1 MLSRRQPLR
10 QPAIKD
16 PSSETTAEA
25 NLRVRSATGAR
36 VASQRQALTRRQ
48 SAGLANR
55 QFRLFRRNVRVDFPA
70 GAGRIR
76 VAGLLAAQ
84 RARRATIQ
92 SAQTRGRRRWRWV
105 SYPDTTTYVGAKTF
119 VEVARGGLTEL
130 NRRTSFVVQV

>member
-16 PSSETTAEA
+16 PASETTAEA

-55 QFRLFRRNVRVDFPA
+55 QFSLFRRNVRIDFPP

-76 VAGLLAAQ
+76 MAGLLAAQ
-84 RARRATIQ
+84 RARRAVIQ
-92 SAQTRGRRRWRWV
+92 SAQTRGRRRWRWL
-105 SYPDTTTYVGAKTF
+105 SYPDTTTYIGTKDF
-119 VEVARGGLTEL
+119 IEVARGGLTEL
-130 NRRTSFVVQV
+130 KRKASFVVQV

>member
-16 PSSETTAEA
+16 PASETTAEA

-55 QFRLFRRNVRVDFPA
+55 QFFLFRRNVRVDFPP

-84 RARRATIQ
+84 RARRAVIQ
-92 SAQTRGRRRWRWV
+92 SAQTRGRRWRWV
-105 SYPDTTTYVGAKTF
+105 SYPDTTTYIGTKDF
-119 VEVARGGLTEL
+119 IEVARGNLTEL
-130 NRRTSFVVQV
+130 KRKASFIVQV